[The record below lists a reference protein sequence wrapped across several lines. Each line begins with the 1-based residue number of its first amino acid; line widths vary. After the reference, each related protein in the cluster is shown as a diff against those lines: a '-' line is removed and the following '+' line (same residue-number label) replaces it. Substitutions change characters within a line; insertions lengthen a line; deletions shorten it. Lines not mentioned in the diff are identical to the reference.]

1 MTNGDVAMI
10 MSVGGLA
17 QGVSF
22 LLGKDF
28 LNSGVNLFGDFQSVS
43 IQPCF
48 LL

>member
-28 LNSGVNLFGDFQSVS
+28 LNSGVNPSDFHVVL
-43 IQPCF
+43 I
-48 LL
+48 

>member
-28 LNSGVNLFGDFQSVS
+28 LNFGVNLSDFQVAL

>member
-28 LNSGVNLFGDFQSVS
+28 IKSGVNLSYFQLVS